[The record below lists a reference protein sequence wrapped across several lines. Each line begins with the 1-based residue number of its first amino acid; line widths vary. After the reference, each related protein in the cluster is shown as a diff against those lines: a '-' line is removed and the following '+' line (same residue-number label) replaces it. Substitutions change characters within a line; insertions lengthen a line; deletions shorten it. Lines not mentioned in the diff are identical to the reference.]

1 MADVLPGGL
10 GIFPWSRLWLM
21 RLFHRTKIQDAE
33 SIWDNGFQN
42 STVTVDDGCAGE
54 QFVGVRLFDDS
65 IGWNPNPDGN
75 NLLLAIEI
83 PEDAMSE
90 YEWIKNWEETREFF
104 VPASLVNYYGPP
116 VVEEVDLLAGLLDG
130 IDVSGI

>member
-1 MADVLPGGL
+1 
-10 GIFPWSRLWLM
+10 M
-21 RLFHRTKIQDAE
+21 RLFHRTTIQDAE
-33 SIWDNGFQN
+33 SIWNDGFRD

-75 NLLLAIEI
+75 NLLLTIEI
-83 PEDAMSE
+83 PEDAISA
-90 YEWIKNWEETREFF
+90 YEWVTGVETREFF
-104 VPASLVNYYGPP
+104 VPASVVNSYGPP

-130 IDVSGI
+130 IDLTGI

>member
-1 MADVLPGGL
+1 
-10 GIFPWSRLWLM
+10 M
-21 RLFHRTKIQDAE
+21 RLFHRTTIQDAE
-33 SIWDNGFQN
+33 SIWNDGFQD

-65 IGWNPNPDGN
+65 IGWNTNPDGN
-75 NLLLAIEI
+75 HLLLAIEI

-116 VVEEVDLLAGLLDG
+116 VVEEVDRLAGLLDG